1 MKTIDIYS
9 TPTCGFCKQLK
20 AFLDEQKIPFTD
32 HNVVED
38 EAASQ
43 EMQRITDGGTSVPVI
58 VFNQGQPDQEFQI
71 GYNPEQ
77 VKVTLGL

>member
-9 TPTCGFCKQLK
+9 TPTCGFCRQLK
-20 AFLDEQKIPFTD
+20 AFLDEQKLPFTD

-38 EAASQ
+38 EASSQ

-58 VFNQGQPDQEFQI
+58 VFNQGQPDQEFQV

-77 VKVTLGL
+77 VKTTLGL